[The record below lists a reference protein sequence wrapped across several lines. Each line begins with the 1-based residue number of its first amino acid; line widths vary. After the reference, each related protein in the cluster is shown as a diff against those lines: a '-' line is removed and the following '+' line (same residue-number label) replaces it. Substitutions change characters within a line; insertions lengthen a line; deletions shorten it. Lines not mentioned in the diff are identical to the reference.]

1 VARVIAVGVL
11 VSGSG
16 TNLQAILDAVSAR
29 TLDARVA
36 IVISNVAAAGAL
48 GRAKQAGVEAIVI
61 DHALF
66 ESRRAFDGAV
76 VRALQERGVEVVVLA
91 GFMRLVTDVLLD
103 AFPMRVVNVHPALLP
118 AFPGVHAQRQAFE
131 YGVRVSGCTVHFVD
145 KGTDTGP
152 IIAQAVV
159 PVLDGDSE
167 STLRDRILVRE
178 HELLPRALQW
188 IAEGRVS
195 VDPPEVPGGRARVR
209 VQGAP
214 VISGVA

>member
-1 VARVIAVGVL
+1 
-11 VSGSG
+11 
-16 TNLQAILDAVSAR
+16 VSAR

-36 IVISNVAAAGAL
+36 IVISNVADAGAL
-48 GRAKQAGVEAIVI
+48 ERARRAGVEAIVV
-61 DHALF
+61 DHTLF
-66 ESRRAFDGAV
+66 ENRRAFDGAV
-76 VRALQERGVEVVVLA
+76 VRALQERSVEVVVLA

-118 AFPGVHAQRQAFE
+118 AFPGIHAQRQAFE

-167 STLRDRILVRE
+167 STLRERILVRE

-195 VDPPEVPGGRARVR
+195 VDPPAVPGGRARVR
-209 VQGAP
+209 VEGAA